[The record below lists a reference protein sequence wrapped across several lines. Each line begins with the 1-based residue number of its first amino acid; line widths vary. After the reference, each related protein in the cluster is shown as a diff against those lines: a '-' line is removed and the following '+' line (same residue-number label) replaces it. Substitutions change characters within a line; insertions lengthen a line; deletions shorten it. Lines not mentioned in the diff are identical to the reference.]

1 MVKNVNRAVAWR
13 VERTTMK
20 LDQEA
25 GSSANLAMNTKR
37 SASLFLWSALILLS
51 LASGI
56 VGLSL
61 IEPDEGR
68 TAEISRE
75 IHDSGSLFLPKY
87 NDLPYLDKPFMYF
100 AASAVSMSI
109 VGITESAARIPAL
122 LSALALALAT
132 AWFAHHLFGR
142 RGAYIAGI
150 ATATSPLFMAF
161 SRIAIFDSMLS
172 LFVVLSLIFF
182 YRAIEAQTQAQA
194 EPGAERQPS
203 GWLQVNGW
211 SLLAWIAIALGILTK
226 GPIALALPLLVVTPF
241 AIWRRASK
249 AVWNPWGPLAML
261 ALILPWLITVSLQV
275 PGFLHYA
282 LVVETWQR
290 VTTDKMNRTGPPW
303 YFLPYLLS
311 GAFPW
316 SIAVAAGWF
325 HSRRAIRSDPATRVK
340 VVFLA
345 LWLAL
350 PLLLFS
356 LSQSKRPQYILPLI
370 PCFAILI
377 AGLWSHEAETAAEE
391 TAAEETT
398 AGETTGRRRRSVLPG
413 RAAAAA
419 ALVVMGVVLLVAG
432 LAFDPFELGAKPW
445 VAALARQ
452 TAVAL
457 GLAALAGGILGWRA
471 KSWATALIALSLPAV
486 AMPVVTRP
494 MLQAISN
501 HRSSKELAASI
512 KPHLKTGTQVV
523 LLDSFPHSLL
533 FYLQETVLF
542 ASTDATALRSGFVAE
557 NFAAH
562 LQKAN
567 SPLRTREWWFK
578 EAASCGRDKI
588 FVIRQTHAT
597 EIALLEAAGH
607 MQLGNDER
615 FLFFGPC
622 SQHDDP

>member
-1 MVKNVNRAVAWR
+1 
-13 VERTTMK
+13 MK
-20 LDQEA
+20 LEQEA
-25 GSSANLAMNTKR
+25 GSSANLAVNTKR
-37 SASLFLWSALILLS
+37 TTSLLLWSALILVS

-56 VGLSL
+56 RGLSL

-75 IHDSGSLFLPKY
+75 IHDSGSLLLPKY
-87 NDLPYLDKPFMYF
+87 NGLPYLDKPFMYF
-100 AASAVSMSI
+100 AASAISMSI
-109 VGITESAARIPAL
+109 LGVGESAARIPAL

-132 AWFAHHLFGR
+132 AWFARHLFGR
-142 RGAYIAGI
+142 RGAFIAGI
-150 ATATSPLFMAF
+150 ATATSPLLMAF

-182 YRAIEAQTQAQA
+182 YRAIEAHSERQA
-194 EPGAERQPS
+194 EKEAEHRS
-203 GWLQVNGW
+203 EGWFQVHGW
-211 SLLAWIAIALGILTK
+211 SLLAWISIALGVMTK

-249 AVWNPWGPLAML
+249 TVWNPWGPLAMM
-261 ALILPWLITVSLQV
+261 AVILPWLVIVSLQV

-290 VTTDKMNRTGPPW
+290 LTTDKMNRTGPPW

-316 SIAVAAGWF
+316 SIAVVAGGF
-325 HSRRAIRSDPATRVK
+325 HSRRTIRSDSATRVK

-350 PLLLFS
+350 PLLFFS

-370 PCFAILI
+370 PCLALLV
-377 AGLWSHEAETAAEE
+377 AGLWSQE
-391 TAAEETT
+391 EETT
-398 AGETTGRRRRSVLPG
+398 GEESTRRQRRLNLPG
-413 RAAAAA
+413 RAAAAV
-419 ALVVMGVVLLVAG
+419 ALVVIGVVLLVAG

-471 KSWATALIALSLPAV
+471 KSWATVLVALSLPAV
-486 AMPVVTRP
+486 AIPVVTRP
-494 MLQAISN
+494 MLQSISE
-501 HRSSKELAASI
+501 HRSSKGLAAAI
-512 KPHLKTGTQVV
+512 EPHLKAGTRVV

-542 ASTDATALRSGFVAE
+542 ASADATAMRSGFVAE

-562 LQKAN
+562 LHKAN
-567 SPLRTREWWFK
+567 SPLRTREWWLK
-578 EAASCGRDKI
+578 EAASCGRDNI
-588 FVIRQTHAT
+588 FVIRQTHVT
-597 EIALLEAAGH
+597 EIALLKSAGH
-607 MQLGNDER
+607 MQLGNDDR
-615 FLFFGPC
+615 FLVFGPC
-622 SQHDDP
+622 SQRLHP